1 MSWQERHHRA
11 IPERIEP
18 GRGALVGA
26 GAANVKA
33 AAAAGEIDPT
43 MGLFDCRMIGSYP
56 TSYGPLRTFVDDML
70 AQEGKDK
77 VLSLSLVHGFPW
89 ADIPGIGTRMLA
101 LTDGDQELAEKLAA
115 LAPGDLNHVYY
126 TTGGSCAND
135 SAIRMIHY
143 YNNLRGKPN
152 KKKIISRVHPDIS
165 PDCQKIAS
173 IVNEARDTILKNDFS

>member
-1 MSWQERHHRA
+1 MSADRA
-11 IPERIEP
+11 RDLF
-18 GRGALVGA
+18 ALT
-26 GAANVKA
+26 A

-101 LTDGDQELAEKLAA
+101 LTDGDQELAEKLAEEW
-115 LAPGDLNHVYY
+115 GRRFF
-126 TTGGSCAND
+126 S
-135 SAIRMIHY
+135 
-143 YNNLRGKPN
+143 LR
-152 KKKIISRVHPDIS
+152 H
-165 PDCQKIAS
+165 Q
-173 IVNEARDTILKNDFS
+173 VNFG